1 MLDYH
6 SDCST
11 FALSISPLSNSHPSS
26 LKLAIGSYNEHRSS
40 LPSTSSSS
48 SQQQQQQQG
57 NNNLT
62 ICSLDPSY
70 LDLEDDD
77 QDDSELALRSRTTG
91 ARVQAGSAFQ
101 PTARA
106 NLVYPPSAVQFAPAR
121 LSASLGGGDQQR
133 EVVATSSECLRLWDL
148 VTGEEAGGGGGGF
161 VGQGSSQQSRSR
173 LVSRATLQ
181 NVSRVGGMTYLCERK
196 LTIDSR

>member
-11 FALSISPLSNSHPSS
+11 FALSISPLSSSHPAS
-26 LKLAIGSYNEHRSS
+26 LKLAIGSYNEHRTSTIP
-40 LPSTSSSS
+40 PSTSSSPAS
-48 SQQQQQQQG
+48 TSQLSQSQG

-70 LDLEDDD
+70 LDLDDDD
-77 QDDSELALRSRTTG
+77 QDESELTLRSRSTG
-91 ARVQAGSAFQ
+91 TRVQAGSAFQ
-101 PTARA
+101 PVARA

-133 EVVATSSECLRLWDL
+133 EVVATSAECLRLWDL
-148 VTGEEAGGGGGGF
+148 VTGDEGGGGGGAGGF
-161 VGQGSSQQSRSR
+161 VGQGQSQQSRSR

-181 NVSRVGGMTYLCERK
+181 NVSSLE
-196 LTIDSR
+196 